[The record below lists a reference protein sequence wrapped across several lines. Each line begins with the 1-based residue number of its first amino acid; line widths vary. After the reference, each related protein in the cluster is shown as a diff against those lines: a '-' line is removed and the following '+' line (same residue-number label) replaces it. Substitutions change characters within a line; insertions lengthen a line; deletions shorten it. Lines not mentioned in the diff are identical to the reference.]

1 MIRLPKGRPT
11 YCTIDLAALRWNF
24 QQVKKLVAPGV
35 KILSVVKADAYGHGV
50 KRVAAALAEAGS
62 DGFGVATV
70 EEGIELRESG
80 IRSPI
85 LVLTAVY
92 AEQFDR
98 FVEHGLTPAIGDLPT
113 IREFEKPARKQKR
126 PVKFH
131 LKVDTGMGR
140 LGLLHSEIDAWLP
153 ELKKLEAVKI
163 EGLFSQLS
171 HAESARGDHT
181 QAQLRNFASVVK
193 RLGDAGFALI
203 LSHLANSAGVI
214 GLPESHYTM
223 VRPGLMLYGLYP
235 MPKMAERVELRPVLS
250 WKTRILQLKE
260 LPGGSIV
267 GYGESFVT
275 KRRSLVATLPVGY
288 ADGYQRLFS
297 NRGRVLVRGKRAPV
311 VGRVNM
317 DLTSIDVTDIE
328 GVAQG
333 DEVVLL
339 GRQGREA
346 ISADEMAG
354 WAETISYEIVTSIG
368 ARVPRI
374 QINQKEV

>member
-1 MIRLPKGRPT
+1 
-11 YCTIDLAALRWNF
+11 
-24 QQVKKLVAPGV
+24 
-35 KILSVVKADAYGHGV
+35 
-50 KRVAAALAEAGS
+50 
-62 DGFGVATV
+62 
-70 EEGIELRESG
+70 
-80 IRSPI
+80 
-85 LVLTAVY
+85 
-92 AEQFDR
+92 
-98 FVEHGLTPAIGDLPT
+98 
-113 IREFEKPARKQKR
+113 
-126 PVKFH
+126 
-131 LKVDTGMGR
+131 
-140 LGLLHSEIDAWLP
+140 
-153 ELKKLEAVKI
+153 
-163 EGLFSQLS
+163 
-171 HAESARGDHT
+171 
-181 QAQLRNFASVVK
+181 VVK

-235 MPKMAERVELRPVLS
+235 TPKMAERVELRPVLS